1 MSELANGLL
10 DAIASGNKEQMDAA
24 FKTAMDVKIN
34 DSLQARKIELAQRI
48 YGDAV
53 GSEPSDATDDAIES
67 ETDNATETVTSN
79 DGSEEV

>member
-53 GSEPSDATDDAIES
+53 GSQPSDATDDAIES
-67 ETDNATETVTSN
+67 ETEAETVTSN
-79 DGSEEV
+79 AGSEEV

>member
-10 DAIASGNKEQMDAA
+10 DAIASGNKEHMDAA

-53 GSEPSDATDDAIES
+53 GSQSSDATDDAIES
-67 ETDNATETVTSN
+67 ETEAETVTSN
-79 DGSEEV
+79 AGSEEV